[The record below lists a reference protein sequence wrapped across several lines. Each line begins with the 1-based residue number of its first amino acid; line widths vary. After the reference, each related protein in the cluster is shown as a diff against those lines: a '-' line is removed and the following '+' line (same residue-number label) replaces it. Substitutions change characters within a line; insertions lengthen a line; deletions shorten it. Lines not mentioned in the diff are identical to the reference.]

1 MLKVTTTGPSSV
13 SDTSS
18 KFTKVNVVLAVENR
32 MANVQEG
39 GELNN

>member
-1 MLKVTTTGPSSV
+1 
-13 SDTSS
+13 
-18 KFTKVNVVLAVENR
+18 VLAVENR